1 MALEEKDFIYQSV
14 QEKLSLL
21 GGASE
26 KSELGSLKRF
36 AILLLFSLALNNFR
50 IKSIVRQEISHCF
63 FISSKLPASRTLT
76 FKATS

>member
-1 MALEEKDFIYQSV
+1 MALENKDFIYQSV

-26 KSELGSLKRF
+26 ESELGSLKRF

-50 IKSIVRQEISHCF
+50 I
-63 FISSKLPASRTLT
+63 
-76 FKATS
+76 